1 MKFQVGDIVRGV
13 KGAPYIVTNE
23 KMTRGKVTDTS
34 FGSFCDLLIKIVVLE
49 HHDDRRIGKDFW
61 VSSKYFELVD
71 EDYEE
76 IHITRKG
83 SEIQAVLKNGKE
95 IVRQSTI
102 KRRTGTSFEVSAK
115 QVIHELFKEPFVPHI
130 ESDEHSNY
138 GVIGTQTKIKDV
150 RGEQLFIGDVVT
162 LVANETNYGKWF
174 VVQDNEHN
182 HAFIMSIEPDCRSD
196 GKIAKDWIVIKEKS
210 YKDLENG
217 EKYGSLTAILKE
229 EE

>member
-1 MKFQVGDIVRGV
+1 MKFKVGDIVRGI
-13 KGAPYIVTNE
+13 KDAPYEITNE
-23 KMTRGKVTDTS
+23 KMKRGEIVELRRGYMNDIRVRIVEHEVKDWI
-34 FGSFCDLLIKIVVLE
+34 GIDLNVQSQYL
-49 HHDDRRIGKDFW
+49 
-61 VSSKYFELVD
+61 ELVD

-83 SEIQAVLKNGKE
+83 SEIQAVLKNKGK

-115 QVIHELFKEPFVPHI
+115 QVIAELFKESFVPHI
-130 ESDEHSNY
+130 ELNENLHY
-138 GVIGTQTKIKDV
+138 GVIGTQTKLKDV

-162 LVANETNYGKWF
+162 LVADETNYGKWF

-182 HAFIMSIEPDCRSD
+182 HAFIMSIESDCRSD
-196 GKIAKDWIVIKEKS
+196 GKIAEDWIVIKEKS

-217 EKYGSLTAILKE
+217 EKYGGLTAILKE
-229 EE
+229 KE